1 MTAEWPDSEI
11 WENLSVMSDEDV
23 ADLLAENVQRAIME
37 CPLMANELIATYVR
51 DIRNGERVR
60 ISRSETA

>member
-1 MTAEWPDSEI
+1 MSGWVGDEET

-23 ADLLAENVQRAIME
+23 ADSLLGCLREAERIFPERVADI
-37 CPLMANELIATYVR
+37 AAELIR

-60 ISRSETA
+60 LNRAE